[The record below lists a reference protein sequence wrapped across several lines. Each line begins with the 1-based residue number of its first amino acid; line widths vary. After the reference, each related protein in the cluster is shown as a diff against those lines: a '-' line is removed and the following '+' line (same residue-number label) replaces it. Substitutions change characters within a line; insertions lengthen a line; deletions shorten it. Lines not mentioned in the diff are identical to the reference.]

1 MKGALSDDQRRHRID
16 ILRALSHCANNII
29 ADMEEK
35 MKFWMVV
42 REGQSSTNQKHTEYI
57 VAEAEAT
64 RLAEKEKARFYILE
78 AIEYVEPQPMPV
90 IKVKL

>member
-1 MKGALSDDQRRHRID
+1 MTNGD
-16 ILRALSHCANNII
+16 IGLIFSA
-29 ADMEEK
+29 
-35 MKFWMVV
+35 
-42 REGQSSTNQKHTEYI
+42 YI

>member
-1 MKGALSDDQRRHRID
+1 
-16 ILRALSHCANNII
+16 
-29 ADMEEK
+29 

-42 REGQSSTNQKHTEYI
+42 REGQSSTNTKHTTYQ
-57 VAEAEAT
+57 VAEAEAR
-64 RLAEKEKARFYILE
+64 RLAEKERFRFYILE